1 MQAYRDL
8 EPDELAADPSF
19 QRWKLTADPD
29 ASAFWS
35 EWMIRNPD
43 RHELIEKATLLLTT
57 IHQQYAQLARQHPPV
72 SDEEVRHEIG
82 RLRQALD
89 EPLVKPLRG
98 NGPGTNWFT
107 PLRYGV
113 AASVLLMLGLFGWY
127 HLRPATAPDPQTV
140 TYTDL
145 VAVAQE
151 TNPLIEVENNE
162 AKPLTV
168 ALPDQSTIV
177 VYPKSRVS
185 YPRAFTGAK
194 REVYLQG
201 QAFFSVTKNPSK
213 PFYVYANSLV
223 TKVLGT
229 SFTVQTYE
237 HDRQV
242 KVVVNT
248 GRVSVYAASQKPST
262 SPKDET
268 KLTGVVLTPNQQ
280 IVFSPVDSRLVKS
293 VVANPAVLKTAVQQ
307 QAFRFQRTPMAEVF
321 ATLEQAYG
329 IKINY
334 DADQM
339 RACYLTASL
348 SDETLFQKLDLICRT
363 VNASYEQVNGD
374 IVIHA
379 NGCD

>member
-1 MQAYRDL
+1 MQEYRDP

-19 QRWKLTADPD
+19 QRWKLTADPE
-29 ASAFWS
+29 ARAFWS
-35 EWMIRNPD
+35 EWLIHNPD
-43 RHELIEKATLLLTT
+43 RQELVEKAALLLTA
-57 IHQQYAQLARQHPPV
+57 IHQQYEQVARQHPPI
-72 SDEEVRHEIG
+72 SDDEVRHEIG
-82 RLRQALD
+82 RLRQSLD
-89 EPLVKPLRG
+89 EAPVKPLRG
-98 NGPGTNWFT
+98 GLSTNWFT

-113 AASVLLMLGLFGWY
+113 AASVLLLLGLFGWY
-127 HLRPATAPDPQTV
+127 RLRPTTAPDPQTV
-140 TYTDL
+140 TYAEL

-162 AKPLTV
+162 TKPLTV
-168 ALPDQSTIV
+168 ALPDRSTIV

-185 YPRAFTGAK
+185 YPKAFAGNK

-201 QAFFSVTKNPSK
+201 QAFFSVTKNPAK

-237 HDRQV
+237 KNRQV
-242 KVVVNT
+242 KVVVST
-248 GRVSVYAASQKPST
+248 GRVSVYAASQKPT
-262 SPKDET
+262 ASPKDET

-280 IVFSPVDSRLVKS
+280 IVFSPTDSRLVKS
-293 VVANPAVLKTAVQQ
+293 VVANPVVLKPAVQQ

-321 ATLEQAYG
+321 TALEQAYG

-334 DADQM
+334 DADLM
-339 RACYLTASL
+339 RTCYLTASL
-348 SDETLFQKLDLICRT
+348 SDEPLFQKLDLICRT

-374 IVIHA
+374 IVVHA